1 LKQRTDPRRLWTPG
15 VATRTTWTRIA
26 GRSRSVTALITIMVV
41 VLTAFLTKGFALP
54 VMPLHVHQGLG
65 FSTFAVGLVTGSQ
78 FVASLI
84 SRMWSGEYAD
94 RRGAKRAVLAG
105 LLTAAVAGLL
115 CLLSLRVIGG

>member
-1 LKQRTDPRRLWTPG
+1 
-15 VATRTTWTRIA
+15 
-26 GRSRSVTALITIMVV
+26 
-41 VLTAFLTKGFALP
+41 
-54 VMPLHVHQGLG
+54 VHQGLG

-84 SRMWSGEYAD
+84 SRTWSGEDAD
-94 RRGAKRAVLAG
+94 RRGAKRVVLAG